1 MESVEELLV
10 RVSHGSTEG
19 EEDRN
24 VEQPPTRLQRDYESD
39 SGRSLVRRASKEIA
53 SKGKELV
60 RRASKTLESIKE
72 FSKVAE
78 TITVST
84 HAPAALQHAPSLARQ
99 LTHTH
104 PTTCDW
110 TQPRT
115 HHRLTPRRL
124 RAKILCLGDATLTR
138 PHCSASSR

>member
-1 MESVEELLV
+1 MESVEELL

-39 SGRSLVRRASKEIA
+39 SCRSLVRRASKEIA

-78 TITVST
+78 QSLYPRMHPQHSST
-84 HAPAALQHAPSLARQ
+84 RPRSLA
-99 LTHTH
+99 
-104 PTTCDW
+104 
-110 TQPRT
+110 
-115 HHRLTPRRL
+115 
-124 RAKILCLGDATLTR
+124 
-138 PHCSASSR
+138 S